1 MSHATDIRI
10 LVSGGGTGGHVYP
23 AIAIADALRAER
35 PGAQIL
41 FVGATGR
48 MEMNAVPAAGYDIVG
63 LPISGFQRS
72 MSPRNLAFP
81 FRLVWSMLRAL
92 VIVWRFTP
100 HAAIGTGGYASG
112 PTLKAAQWRG
122 VPTFVQEQNS
132 VPGVTNRL
140 LARAARRIFTAF
152 DGMERFFGA
161 ERTVCTG
168 NPLRSAIDLST
179 VNRAEAVRSFGLDP
193 DHPVVFVTGGS
204 LGART
209 LNEATSAALDAW
221 RSAGVQVIWQCGSI
235 DLDTHAAF
243 GGDGVHVAAFIDGM
257 ERAYAAADVI
267 VARAG
272 ASTIS
277 ELELVGRPAILVPSP
292 NVAEDH
298 QTKNA
303 RALIEE
309 GAALLIADDRAV
321 DDLGA
326 TVLDLL
332 DDRAKRERLST
343 ALRARAR
350 PHAARDIARTIL
362 ETIEPIAA

>member
-1 MSHATDIRI
+1 MSTATDIRI

-48 MEMNAVPAAGYDIVG
+48 MEMKAVPAAGYDIVG

-72 MSPRNLAFP
+72 MSPRNLTFP
-81 FRLVWSMLRAL
+81 FRLLWSMLRAFVL
-92 VIVWRFTP
+92 VGRFAP
-100 HAAIGTGGYASG
+100 HAAVGTGGYASG

-140 LARAARRIFTAF
+140 LARGARRIFTAF

-168 NPLRSAIDLST
+168 NPLRSAIDMTTL
-179 VNRAEAVRSFGLDP
+179 NRAEAVRSFGLDP

-209 LNEATSAALDAW
+209 LNEATAAALDAW
-221 RSAGVQVIWQCGSI
+221 RAAGVQVIWQAGATNLEAYR
-235 DLDTHAAF
+235 DRAAP
-243 GGDGVHVAAFIDGM
+243 DVHVTAFIDGM
-257 ERAYAAADVI
+257 ERAYGAADVI

-277 ELELVGRPAILVPSP
+277 ELEFVGRPSILVPSP

-303 RALIEE
+303 RALSDA
-309 GAALLIADDRAV
+309 GAARIIADDRAV

-326 TVLDLL
+326 AVLDLL
-332 DDRAKRERLST
+332 DDRAAREHLSA
-343 ALRARAR
+343 ALRERAR
-350 PHAARDIARTIL
+350 PDAARDIARTIL